1 MSLEAVKVTA
11 ERDWPRFVARAD
23 FDELAPLAQGLFV
36 KDAMRRLKMT
46 KEEFA
51 RRIGVSTTGLEKWM
65 ARHGTSDFRN
75 MPSMAWK
82 FIGEILEHATSPP
95 HHLDS
100 DPGLCTM
107 CINSCVVLPQK
118 TLEGS

>member
-1 MSLEAVKVTA
+1 MSLEAGKVTA
-11 ERDWPRFVARAD
+11 ERNWPQFVARAD
-23 FDELAPLAQGLFV
+23 FKNLAPLAQGLFV
-36 KDAMRRLKMT
+36 QDAMRRLNMT

-82 FIGEILEHATSPP
+82 FIGEILEHTGS
-95 HHLDS
+95 
-100 DPGLCTM
+100 
-107 CINSCVVLPQK
+107 LP
-118 TLEGS
+118 

>member
-1 MSLEAVKVTA
+1 MSFEAGKVTA
-11 ERDWPRFVARAD
+11 ERDWPQFVARAD

-82 FIGEILEHATSPP
+82 FIAEILEHAASS
-95 HHLDS
+95 HRLDS
-100 DPGLCTM
+100 DLGVCTM
-107 CINSCVVLPQK
+107 CINSCVILPQK
-118 TLEGS
+118 TLEGT